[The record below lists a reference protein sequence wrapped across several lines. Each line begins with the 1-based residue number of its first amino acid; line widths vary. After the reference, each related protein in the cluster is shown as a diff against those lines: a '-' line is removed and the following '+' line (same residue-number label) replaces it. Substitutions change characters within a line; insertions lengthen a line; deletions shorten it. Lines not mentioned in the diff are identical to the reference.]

1 MIEPRFYSIEKAAVE
16 YLTGLD
22 APHRGNDQAAV
33 QKFVRWFGRQRGVD
47 AIRPRD
53 IDAYCDTALPAESAA
68 LRGFLSY
75 TYKKGLS
82 VRGLASHVK
91 ARKQAPQ
98 AAALSGVTNAEP
110 IQVTEQGLTALRSEL
125 AGLREQ
131 SVTVTD
137 QIRKAATDKDFRENA
152 PLHAARE
159 QKSHIE
165 GRIQE
170 IEATLARATTV
181 TAKKN
186 GTAISLGDTVLLT
199 DLNSGATVQYQLVDS
214 REASPAK
221 GKLSASSPI
230 GRVIL
235 GKHTGDEVEC
245 AAPAGTFR
253 YRLQRLPGAGGQA
266 SSAS

>member
-16 YLTGLD
+16 YLSGLD
-22 APHRGNDQAAV
+22 AARRSSDEIAV

-47 AIRPRD
+47 AIRTRD
-53 IDAYCDTALPAESAA
+53 IDAYCDTALPADAAA

-91 ARKQAPQ
+91 SRKENQTVSSSTP
-98 AAALSGVTNAEP
+98 VPVDT
-110 IQVTEQGLTALRSEL
+110 IQVTVEGLNALRSEL
-125 AGLREQ
+125 ADLREQ
-131 SVTVTD
+131 SVLVTD
-137 QIRKAATDKDFRENA
+137 QIRKAAADKDFRENA

-181 TAKKN
+181 NGKVN
-186 GTAISLGDTVLLT
+186 GTTVSLGDTVLLT
-199 DLNSGATVQYQLVDS
+199 DVKSGATVQYMLVDS
-214 REASPAK
+214 REASPAR

-230 GRVIL
+230 GRAVL
-235 GKHTGDEVEC
+235 GRRTGDEVEC

-253 YRLQRLPGAGGQA
+253 YKLQRLDVSPR
-266 SSAS
+266 

>member
-22 APHRGNDQAAV
+22 AARRASDELAV

-47 AIRPRD
+47 AIRTRD
-53 IDAYCDTALPAESAA
+53 IDGYCDTALPAEASA

-91 ARKQAPQ
+91 SRKDSQPSTSSNSAPDD
-98 AAALSGVTNAEP
+98 AIHVTVE
-110 IQVTEQGLTALRSEL
+110 GLASLRSEL
-125 AGLREQ
+125 ANLKEQ
-131 SVTVTD
+131 SITVTD
-137 QIRKAATDKDFRENA
+137 QMRKAAADKDFRENA

-170 IEATLARATTV
+170 IQATLSRATTV
-181 TAKKN
+181 NGKPN
-186 GTAISLGDTVLLT
+186 GTSVILGDTVLLT
-199 DLNSGATVQYQLVDS
+199 DLKSGTSLQYKLVDS

-230 GRVIL
+230 GRALL

-253 YRLQRLPGAGGQA
+253 YKLERLDPARA
-266 SSAS
+266 